1 KTRTMTIG
9 YNDASLGTLVRR
21 IKDKASSAG
30 RIVILVDPKD
40 TSQLCSQCGS
50 IVKKDLW
57 TRVHSCPFCGFTADR
72 DVNAAKN
79 ILRRAL
85 AKISG
90 MDRPSRSPQLR
101 DRIARHLSVYR
112 HRV

>member
-1 KTRTMTIG
+1 MTNG

-50 IVKKDLW
+50 IVKKDLSV
-57 TRVHSCPFCGFTADR
+57 RVHSCPFCGFTADR
-72 DVNAAKN
+72 DVNGAKN
-79 ILRRAL
+79 ILRRTL
-85 AKISG
+85 AKING
-90 MDRPSRSPQLR
+90 MARPSRS
-101 DRIARHLSVYR
+101 LS
-112 HRV
+112 